1 MEKDPSPSAPADAFF
16 RHVPQPICW
25 LDATL
30 HLVAT
35 THAFDALFPA
45 AASPGAAFAA
55 LERELPPRAGGTAWD
70 AFWRSVQPGNPG
82 SIDVERRRA
91 GEPTLALRIRGTAYA
106 WGGTFYTCLLFT
118 DVTEP
123 ARVRQE
129 TAQLVQRFRQIAQEF
144 PMLIYGL
151 DREYRVVLWN
161 EQCERVTGYRSE
173 EIVNDPR
180 ALDRLYP
187 DPDPLRETLDGLS
200 APGAAAGYEAPPVA
214 HQFRDDR
221 RRIVSWLYRLNR
233 SPLEDVHVWA
243 VGIDLTEA
251 YEATQALTQKEERF
265 RAISQATNDVLWDWD
280 LHTDLVWWGSGIARL
295 FGYGMSQTVL
305 HISWWVDHLHPEDR
319 ERVYARIKEHIDRRD
334 EFWLDEYRFRRSDNS
349 YASVL
354 DKGRLMLDEQG
365 RPFRMVGG
373 MRDVTDLKIALE
385 KIQLRDR
392 QLAEVS
398 FYNSH
403 KIRAPLARLLGLVQL
418 LRMDPDAPPDEQ
430 RELLEKIRSA
440 AEELDYLV
448 KNINQLLH

>member
-1 MEKDPSPSAPADAFF
+1 MEQDSPPSAPADAFF

-25 LDATL
+25 LDAAFRLT
-30 HLVAT
+30 AT

-45 AASPGAAFAA
+45 AAALGAAFAA
-55 LERELPPRAGGTAWD
+55 VERELPPRAGGATWD
-70 AFWRSVQPGNPG
+70 AFWQSVRQGNPG
-82 SIDVERRRA
+82 TLDVERHRT
-91 GEPTLALRIRGTAYA
+91 GEPAAELRILGTAYA
-106 WGGTFYTCLLFT
+106 WGGTSHTCLLFT
-118 DVTEP
+118 DRTDS
-123 ARVRQE
+123 AHLRQE
-129 TAQLVQRFRQIAQEF
+129 TAQVVQRFRQIAQEF

-161 EQCERVTGYRSE
+161 ERCERVTGYRYG
-173 EIVNDPR
+173 EIANDPR

-187 DPDPLRETLDGLS
+187 DSGRLRETLHGLS
-200 APGAAAGYEAPPVA
+200 APGADAGYEAPPVA
-214 HQFRDDR
+214 HQFRHD

-243 VGIDLTEA
+243 VGIDQTEA

-280 LHTDLVWWGSGIARL
+280 LQTDLVWWGSGISHL
-295 FGYGMSQTVL
+295 FGHGMSQTVL
-305 HISWWVDHLHPEDR
+305 HISWWVDHVHPDDR
-319 ERVYARIKEHIDRRD
+319 ERVYARIREHIDRKE
-334 EFWLDEYRFRRSDNS
+334 EFWLDEYRFRRGDNS

-354 DKGRLMLDEQG
+354 DKGRLMLDGQG

-373 MRDVTDLKIALE
+373 IRDVTDLKIALD

-403 KIRAPLARLLGLVQL
+403 KIRAPLARLMGLVQL

-430 RELLEKIRSA
+430 RDLLEKIRSA

-448 KNINQLLH
+448 KNINHLLH